1 MADKIEPIVKR
12 AFHLAET
19 NNHQYV
25 TLEHLLHSLLRDKS
39 INVFLKE
46 LKVDSKNI
54 LKEIDHHVIHK
65 MNDIKSN
72 NERKPKKTNSLERVF
87 NRAFTQSLFS
97 GKNKLDPKDLLLS
110 ILSENHS
117 PATFYLERNKVNKE
131 LILDSIHED
140 NEDLTALEAFCN
152 NLNDLAKNKGIDPL
166 IGREIEVDQL
176 VQTLARRKK
185 NNVIMVGDPG
195 VGKTAIVEGLAK
207 LIIENKVPEIIKDNI
222 VYNLDI
228 GSLLAGTK
236 YRGDF
241 EERLKAV
248 LDELVDRD
256 DAILFIDEI
265 HMIMGAGS
273 GGNGSIDVAN
283 MLKPALQKG
292 KLHCIGSTTQEEYRQ
307 HFEKDRALVRRFQKL
322 LIEEPSII
330 DAKKIIKGAS
340 THYAKFFKLK
350 YTKEAL
356 NASVDLSAQYIL
368 DKKLPDKAFD
378 LIDAAGARQRITPK
392 ENQKNIIDI
401 EEIKI
406 ELSKIAKIPLDTISH
421 TEIEQDT
428 SIIDLE
434 KNLKKKVFG
443 QDEALHVLLDALYIS
458 KAGLKD
464 PRKPVGCYLF
474 TGPTGCGKTETARQ
488 LANYLDLPLVKFD
501 MSEYQERHAVSKLI
515 GAPPGYVGY
524 DDGSSGSGA
533 LINELEEKPNCVLLL
548 DEVEKAH
555 IDVLNIL
562 LQFMDDGVITGSNG
576 KQISGRHV
584 TLIMTSNLGAA
595 KAEENAIGFG
605 GSKHDNAHEKEVKKF
620 FSPEFRNRLD
630 AMVNFNKLSIDNVK
644 QIAAKFINDLNI
656 LSKQRN
662 FEVVYKPAVIDW
674 LVEKGYDDAMGAR
687 PMQRV
692 INNEIKKP
700 LSKEIIFRKQFD
712 KKGTATLDIE
722 NDKIKLDVF
731 FS

>member
-46 LKVDSKNI
+46 LKINSKNI
-54 LKEIDHHVIHK
+54 LKEIDHHVIHE

-72 NERKPKKTNSLERVF
+72 NEEKPKKTNSLERVF

-166 IGREIEVDQL
+166 IGRETEVDQL

-241 EERLKAV
+241 EERLKLV
-248 LDELVDRD
+248 LDELEDRN

-265 HMIMGAGS
+265 HMIMGAGA
-273 GGNGSIDVAN
+273 GGASTMDVAN

-292 KLHCIGSTTQEEYRQ
+292 NLHCIGSTTQEEYRQ

-322 LIEEPSII
+322 LIEEPSIM

-392 ENQKNIIDI
+392 ENRKNIIDI

-421 TEIEQDT
+421 TEVEQDT

-443 QDEALHVLLDALYIS
+443 QDEALQVLLDALYIS

-630 AMVNFNKLSIDNVK
+630 AMVNFNKLTIDNVK

>member
-1 MADKIEPIVKR
+1 VADKIEPIVKR

-54 LKEIDHHVIHK
+54 LKEIDHHVIHE

-131 LILDSIHED
+131 LILNSIQEED
-140 NEDLTALEAFCN
+140 DKTALEAFCN
-152 NLNDLAKNKGIDPL
+152 NLNDLAKNKDIDPL
-166 IGREIEVDQL
+166 IGRETEVDQL

-207 LIIENKVPEIIKDNI
+207 LIIDNKVPNIIANNI

-241 EERLKAV
+241 EERLKLV
-248 LDELVDRD
+248 LDELENRN

-265 HMIMGAGS
+265 HMIMGAGA
-273 GGNGSIDVAN
+273 GGASTMDVAN

-322 LIEEPSII
+322 LIEEPSIT

-378 LIDAAGARQRITPK
+378 LIDAAGARQRITPEHERK
-392 ENQKNIIDI
+392 KIIDT
-401 EEIKI
+401 EEIKVEI
-406 ELSKIAKIPLDTISH
+406 SKIAKIPLDTISH
-421 TEIEQDT
+421 TEVEQDT

-443 QDEALHVLLDALYIS
+443 QDEALQVLLDALYIS

-662 FEVVYKPAVIDW
+662 FKVVYKPAVIDW

-712 KKGTATLDIE
+712 KKGTATLDVV
-722 NDKIKLDVF
+722 NDKIKLNVF

>member
-1 MADKIEPIVKR
+1 
-12 AFHLAET
+12 
-19 NNHQYV
+19 
-25 TLEHLLHSLLRDKS
+25 
-39 INVFLKE
+39 
-46 LKVDSKNI
+46 
-54 LKEIDHHVIHK
+54 
-65 MNDIKSN
+65 
-72 NERKPKKTNSLERVF
+72 
-87 NRAFTQSLFS
+87 
-97 GKNKLDPKDLLLS
+97 
-110 ILSENHS
+110 
-117 PATFYLERNKVNKE
+117 
-131 LILDSIHED
+131 
-140 NEDLTALEAFCN
+140 
-152 NLNDLAKNKGIDPL
+152 
-166 IGREIEVDQL
+166 
-176 VQTLARRKK
+176 
-185 NNVIMVGDPG
+185 
-195 VGKTAIVEGLAK
+195 
-207 LIIENKVPEIIKDNI
+207 
-222 VYNLDI
+222 
-228 GSLLAGTK
+228 
-236 YRGDF
+236 
-241 EERLKAV
+241 
-248 LDELVDRD
+248 
-256 DAILFIDEI
+256 
-265 HMIMGAGS
+265 MIMGAGS
-273 GGNGSIDVAN
+273 GGNGSMDVAN

-307 HFEKDRALVRRFQKL
+307 HFEKDRALVRRFLKL
-322 LIEEPSII
+322 IIEEPSIE
-330 DAKKIIKGAS
+330 DAKKIIQGIS
-340 THYAKFFKLK
+340 SHYSKFFNVK

-356 NASVDLSAQYIL
+356 ESSVDLSAQYLL
-368 DKKLPDKAFD
+368 DKKLPDKAID
-378 LIDAAGARQRITPK
+378 LIDAAGARQRITPEHERK
-392 ENQKNIIDI
+392 KIIDT
-401 EEIKI
+401 EEIKV

-421 TEIEQDT
+421 KEVEQDT
-428 SIIDLE
+428 SVIDLE
-434 KNLKKKVFG
+434 KNLKSKVFG
-443 QDEALHVLLDALYIS
+443 QDEALQLLLDALYIS

-524 DDGSSGSGA
+524 EDGSSGSGA

-562 LQFMDDGVITGSNG
+562 LQFMDDGLVTGSNG

-595 KAEENAIGFG
+595 KAEENSIGFG

-644 QIAAKFINDLNI
+644 QIAAKFIDNLNI

-692 INNEIKKP
+692 INTEIKKP
-700 LSKEIIFRKQFD
+700 LSKEIIFRKEFN
-712 KKGTATLDIE
+712 KKGTATLDVID
-722 NDKIKLDVF
+722 DKIRLDVF

>member
-12 AFHLAET
+12 AFDLAES
-19 NNHQYV
+19 NDHQYV
-25 TLEHLLHSLLRDKS
+25 TLEHLLHSLLRDRS
-39 INVFLKE
+39 INSFLKDLE
-46 LKVDSKNI
+46 VDSKNI
-54 LKEIDHHVIHK
+54 LKEIDHHVIHE
-65 MNDIKSN
+65 MNDIKSIN
-72 NERKPKKTNSLERVF
+72 DEKPKKTNSLERVF

-97 GKNKLDPKDLLLS
+97 GKNKLDPRDILLS
-110 ILSENHS
+110 ILSEQHS
-117 PATFYLERNKVNKE
+117 PARFYLERNKVNKE
-131 LILDSIHED
+131 LIVETLQED
-140 NEDLTALEAFCN
+140 DEDATALEAFCD
-152 NLNDLAKNKGIDPL
+152 NLNDLAKNKKIDPL
-166 IGREIEVDQL
+166 IGREEEVDQL
-176 VQTLARRKK
+176 VQTIARRKK

-207 LIIENKVPEIIKDNI
+207 LIIDNNVPNIIKENI

-228 GSLLAGTK
+228 GALLAGTK

-248 LDELVDRD
+248 LEELEERD

-265 HMIMGAGS
+265 HMIMGAGA
-273 GGNGSIDVAN
+273 GGASTMDVAN

-292 KLHCIGSTTQEEYRQ
+292 KLHCIGSTTMDEYRQ

-322 LIEEPSII
+322 MVEEPSIE

-340 THYAKFFKLK
+340 THYAKFFGIK

-356 NASVDLSAQYIL
+356 NSAVDLSAQYIL

-378 LIDAAGARQRITPK
+378 LIDAAGARQRITPENDRK
-392 ENQKNIIDI
+392 EKIDT

-421 TEIEQDT
+421 KEVEQDT

-443 QDEALHVLLDALYIS
+443 QDEALQVLLDALYIS

-524 DDGSSGSGA
+524 EDGSSGSGA

-562 LQFMDDGVITGSNG
+562 LQLMDDGLITGSNG
-576 KQISGRHV
+576 KQISARHV

-630 AMVNFNKLSIDNVK
+630 AMVNFNKLSTDNVK
-644 QIAAKFINDLNI
+644 QIAIKFIDDLNI
-656 LSKQRN
+656 LSKQRK
-662 FEVVYKPAVIDW
+662 FEIVYKPAVVDW
-674 LVEKGYDDAMGAR
+674 LVEKGFDDVMGAR

-712 KKGTATLDIE
+712 KKGTAALDVID
-722 NDKIKLDVF
+722 DKIKLDVF

>member
-12 AFHLAET
+12 AFDLAET
-19 NNHQYV
+19 NQHSYV
-25 TLEHLLHSLLRDKS
+25 TLEHLLHSLLRDRS
-39 INVFLKE
+39 IGSFLKE
-46 LKVDSKNI
+46 LEIDSKNI
-54 LKEIDHHVIHK
+54 LKEIDHHVIHE
-65 MNDIKSN
+65 MNDIKST
-72 NERKPKKTNSLERVF
+72 ESIKPQKTNTLERVF
-87 NRAFTQSLFS
+87 NRAYTQSLFS
-97 GKNKLDPKDLLLS
+97 GKNKLDPKDILLS
-110 ILSENHS
+110 ILSEKHS
-117 PATFYLERNKVNKE
+117 PATFYLERNKVNKDL
-131 LILDSIHED
+131 LIETLQED
-140 NEDLTALEAFCN
+140 DEDVTALEAFCD
-152 NLNDLAKNKGIDPL
+152 NLNQLAKKQKIDPL

-176 VQTLARRKK
+176 VQTIARRKK

-228 GSLLAGTK
+228 GALLAGTK
-236 YRGDF
+236 YRGEF

-248 LDELVDRD
+248 LEELEDRD

-273 GGNGSIDVAN
+273 GGNGSMDVAN

-307 HFEKDRALVRRFQKL
+307 HFEKDRALVRRFLKL
-322 LIEEPSII
+322 IVEEPSIE
-330 DAKKIIKGAS
+330 DAKKIIQGIS
-340 THYAKFFKLK
+340 SHYSEFFNIK

-356 NASVDLSAQYIL
+356 ESSVDLSVQYLL
-368 DKKLPDKAFD
+368 DKKLPDKAID

-392 ENQKNIIDI
+392 HERKKIIDT
-401 EEIKI
+401 EEIKV

-421 TEIEQDT
+421 TEVEQDT
-428 SIIDLE
+428 SVIDLE
-434 KNLKKKVFG
+434 KNLKSKVFG
-443 QDEALHVLLDALYIS
+443 QDEALQVLLDALYIS

-524 DDGSSGSGA
+524 EDGSSGSGA

-562 LQFMDDGVITGSNG
+562 LQFMDDGLVTGSNG

-605 GSKHDNAHEKEVKKF
+605 GNKHDNAHEKEVKKF

-644 QIAAKFINDLNI
+644 QIAAKFIDNLNI

-700 LSKEIIFRKQFD
+700 LSKEIIFRKEFN
-712 KKGTATLDIE
+712 KKGTATLDIID
-722 NDKIKLDVF
+722 DKISLDVF

>member
-1 MADKIEPIVKR
+1 VADKIEPIVKR

-443 QDEALHVLLDALYIS
+443 QDEALQVLLDALYIS

>member
-443 QDEALHVLLDALYIS
+443 QDEALQVLLDALYIS

>member
-46 LKVDSKNI
+46 LKINSKNI
-54 LKEIDHHVIHK
+54 LKEIDHHVIHE

-72 NERKPKKTNSLERVF
+72 NEEKPKKTNSLERVF

-166 IGREIEVDQL
+166 IGRETEVDQL

-241 EERLKAV
+241 EERLKLV
-248 LDELVDRD
+248 LDELEDRN

-265 HMIMGAGS
+265 HMIMGAGA
-273 GGNGSIDVAN
+273 GGASTMDVAN

-292 KLHCIGSTTQEEYRQ
+292 NLHCIGSTTQEEYRQ

-322 LIEEPSII
+322 LIEEPSIM

-392 ENQKNIIDI
+392 ENRKNIIDI

-421 TEIEQDT
+421 TEVEQDT

-443 QDEALHVLLDALYIS
+443 QDEALQVLLDALYIS

>member
-1 MADKIEPIVKR
+1 MADKIEPIVRR
-12 AFHLAET
+12 AFKLAHD
-19 NNHQYV
+19 NQHQYV
-25 TLEHLLHSLLRDKS
+25 TIEHLLHSLLRDRDVS
-39 INVFLKE
+39 GFLKE
-46 LKVDSKNI
+46 LKIDTKAILNEVDYYVLN
-54 LKEIDHHVIHK
+54 E
-65 MNDIKSN
+65 MNDIKIQTDA
-72 NERKPKKTNSLERVF
+72 KPKKTNTLERVF
-87 NRAFTQSLFS
+87 NRAFTQSLFT

-110 ILSENHS
+110 ILSEQHS
-117 PATFYLERNKVNKE
+117 PASFYLQRNKVSKDVLIETLQKE
-131 LILDSIHED
+131 AE
-140 NEDLTALEAFCN
+140 EVTALEAFCD
-152 NLNDLAKNKGIDPL
+152 NLNELAKKQKIDPL

-176 VQTLARRKK
+176 VQTIARRKK

-195 VGKTAIVEGLAK
+195 VGKTAIVEGLAR
-207 LIIENKVPEIIKDNI
+207 LIIDNNVPEIIKENI

-228 GSLLAGTK
+228 GALLAGTK
-236 YRGDF
+236 YRGEF

-248 LDELVDRD
+248 LDELEDRD

-273 GGNGSIDVAN
+273 GGGGSMDVAN

-292 KLHCIGSTTQEEYRQ
+292 KLHCIGSTTQEEFRQ
-307 HFEKDRALVRRFQKL
+307 HFEKDRALVRRFLKL
-322 LIEEPSII
+322 IVEEPSIE
-330 DAKKIIKGAS
+330 DAKKIIQGVS
-340 THYAKFFKLK
+340 THYAEYFNIK

-356 NASVDLSAQYIL
+356 ESSVDLSAQYLL
-368 DKKLPDKAFD
+368 DKKLPDKAID
-378 LIDAAGARQRITPK
+378 LIDAAGARQRITPEHERK
-392 ENQKNIIDI
+392 KIIDT

-421 TEIEQDT
+421 KEVEQDT
-428 SIIDLE
+428 SVIDLE
-434 KNLKKKVFG
+434 NNLKTKVFG
-443 QDEALHVLLDALYIS
+443 QDEALQVLLDALYIS

-488 LANYLDLPLVKFD
+488 LAIYLDLPLVKFD

-524 DDGSSGSGA
+524 EDGSSGSGA
-533 LINELEEKPNCVLLL
+533 LINDLEEKPNCVLLL

-562 LQFMDDGVITGSNG
+562 LQIMDDGLITGSNG
-576 KQISGRHV
+576 KQISARHI

-644 QIAAKFINDLNI
+644 QIASKFIDDLNI
-656 LSKQRN
+656 LSKHRN

-700 LSKEIIFRKQFD
+700 LAKEIIFRKQFN
-712 KKGTATLDIE
+712 KKGTATLDVVD
-722 NDKIKLDVF
+722 DKIKLDIF

>member
-12 AFHLAET
+12 AYKLAEE
-19 NNHQYV
+19 NKHQYV
-25 TLEHLLHSLLRDKS
+25 TTEHLLHSLLRDRGIS
-39 INVFLKE
+39 SFLK
-46 LKVDSKNI
+46 DI
-54 LKEIDHHVIHK
+54 EIDTKTILNEIDYYVVNE
-65 MNDIKSN
+65 MNDIKV
-72 NERKPKKTNSLERVF
+72 EDEIQPKKTNTLERVF
-87 NRAFTQSLFS
+87 NRAYTQSLFT

-110 ILSENHS
+110 ILAERHS
-117 PATFYLERNKVNKE
+117 PATFYLERNKVDKDL
-131 LILDSIHED
+131 LIEILHED
-140 NEDLTALEAFCN
+140 DEDATALEAFCD
-152 NLNDLAKNKGIDPL
+152 NLNELAKNKKIDPL
-166 IGREIEVDQL
+166 IGREEEVDQL
-176 VQTLARRKK
+176 VQTIARRKK

-207 LIIENKVPEIIKDNI
+207 LIIDNNVPDIIKENV

-228 GSLLAGTK
+228 GALLAGTK

-241 EERLKAV
+241 EERLKMV
-248 LDELVDRD
+248 LEELEDRD

-273 GGNGSIDVAN
+273 GGNGSMDVAN

-292 KLHCIGSTTQEEYRQ
+292 KLHCVGSTTQEEYRQ

-322 LIEEPSII
+322 MVEEPSIE
-330 DAKKIIKGAS
+330 DAKRIINGTS
-340 THYAKFFKLK
+340 SHYATFFNIK

-356 NASVDLSAQYIL
+356 ESAVDLSAQYLL

-378 LIDAAGARQRITPK
+378 LIDAAGARQRITPEHERK
-392 ENQKNIIDI
+392 KIIDT
-401 EEIKI
+401 EEIKV

-421 TEIEQDT
+421 KEVEQDA
-428 SIIDLE
+428 SVIDLE
-434 KNLKKKVFG
+434 KNLKSKVFG
-443 QDEALHVLLDALYIS
+443 QDKALQVLLDALYIS

-524 DDGSSGSGA
+524 EDGSSGSGA

-562 LQFMDDGVITGSNG
+562 LQLMDDGLITGSNG
-576 KQISGRHV
+576 KQISARHT

-595 KAEENAIGFG
+595 KADENAIGFG
-605 GSKHDNAHEKEVKKF
+605 GGKHDNAHEKEVKKF

-630 AMVNFNKLSIDNVK
+630 AMVNFNKLSKNNVK
-644 QIAAKFINDLNI
+644 QIAAKFIDDLNI

-662 FEVVYKPAVIDW
+662 FEIVYKPIVLDW
-674 LVEKGYDDAMGAR
+674 LVENGYDDAMGAR

-700 LSKEIIFRKQFD
+700 LSKEIIFRKHYD
-712 KKGTATLDIE
+712 RKGTATLDIAK
-722 NDKIKLDVF
+722 NKIKLDVF